1 MIDGFIVIILA
12 MLGCIGLGV
21 LIGWS
26 IWGNDV
32 KYYKALYEHY
42 KTKYNSPENKE
53 ANFQKLVKGALDK
66 YMEDRYGERF
76 HKLDNKS
83 KRQ

>member
-1 MIDGFIVIILA
+1 MIEAIIIFSLGIFGF
-12 MLGCIGLGV
+12 IGLGV

-32 KYYKALYEHY
+32 KYYKYLYEHH
-42 KTKYNSPENKE
+42 KTKYDSEEK
-53 ANFQKLVKGALDK
+53 ARFQKQVKDALDK

-76 HKLDNKS
+76 HK
-83 KRQ
+83 

>member
-1 MIDGFIVIILA
+1 MIDGFIVTILV

-32 KYYKALYEHY
+32 KYYKDLYEYY
-42 KTKYNSPENKE
+42 KTKYNSPEEKK
-53 ANFQKLVKGALDK
+53 ARFQKQVKDALYK
-66 YMEDRYGERF
+66 YMKNRYGERF
-76 HKLDNKS
+76 HK
-83 KRQ
+83 